1 MSMHFFYN
9 YKLDLEKKLSEVY
22 QRDLKK
28 LEEKRNRQRQLD
40 VAQNLIEN
48 YYNKLASDLKDI
60 VEVSDGKIS
69 FISHE
74 EMIVKFIMY
83 EHYVRYTRM
92 DQGIEVE
99 IGTYDESSGLIEGRI
114 NSNIIPGEKRCV
126 VKKIGKVHDGSHFDE
141 NTINYYMNKAFSA
154 LDILKD

>member
-1 MSMHFFYN
+1 MHFFYN
-9 YKLDLEKKLSEVY
+9 YKLDLEKKLSEVF
-22 QRDLKK
+22 QRELKK
-28 LEEKRNRQRQLD
+28 LEERRNRQRQLD

-60 VEVSDGKIS
+60 VEVSNGKIS
-69 FISHE
+69 FMSHE
-74 EMIVKFIMY
+74 DMIIKFIMY

-141 NTINYYMNKAFSA
+141 NTINYYMNKAFSG
-154 LDILKD
+154 LDVLKD

>member
-60 VEVSDGKIS
+60 VEVSNGKIS
-69 FISHE
+69 FMSHE
-74 EMIVKFIMY
+74 DMIIKFIMY

-141 NTINYYMNKAFSA
+141 NTINYYMNKAFSN
-154 LDILKD
+154 LDVLKD

>member
-28 LEEKRNRQRQLD
+28 LEEKRDRQRQLD

-60 VEVSDGKIS
+60 VEVSNGKIS
-69 FISHE
+69 FMSHE
-74 EMIVKFIMY
+74 DMIIKFIMY

-141 NTINYYMNKAFSA
+141 NTINYYMNEAFST
-154 LDILKD
+154 LDIFKD